1 MFFRKKNS
9 LFLAKEKMGLTKSS
23 ESRLVDEKRQLKRA
37 LDECEARAIEL
48 EMHKRALEGEIQR
61 LNMILTDKDTEI
73 QVHQERCDTLIK
85 QIQVRAVFSFT
96 TNTEIL
102 FLGSRRTM
110 SIAATQCR
118 SCCYDFGQSG
128 RRRVK
133 SEDSRSIIES
143 NTLSNELPSC

>member
-1 MFFRKKNS
+1 
-9 LFLAKEKMGLTKSS
+9 MGLTKSS
-23 ESRLVDEKRQLKRA
+23 ESRLADEKRQLKRA
-37 LDECEARAIEL
+37 LDETEARAIEL

-85 QIQVRAVFSFT
+85 QIQVRAAFSLT

-110 SIAATQCR
+110 SIVATQCR
-118 SCCYDFGQSG
+118 SCCYDFGQS
-128 RRRVK
+128 RRRRIK
-133 SEDSRSIIES
+133 FEDSCSISES
-143 NTLSNELPSC
+143 NALANELSSC